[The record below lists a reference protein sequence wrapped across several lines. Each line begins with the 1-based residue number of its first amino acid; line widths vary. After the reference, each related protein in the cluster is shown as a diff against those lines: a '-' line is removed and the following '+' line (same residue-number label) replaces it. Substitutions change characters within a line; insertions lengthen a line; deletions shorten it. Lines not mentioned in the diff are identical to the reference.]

1 MFFIARFFYI
11 TYFLWDMFFIA
22 RFFYITCYLQAN
34 DMNST
39 RNVDPDELFD
49 LTDLPPPF
57 TSGEEEVLLGEEDND
72 STLQKIRIS
81 LQQLQVS

>member
-1 MFFIARFFYI
+1 MFPGQPKYHSPI
-11 TYFLWDMFFIA
+11 
-22 RFFYITCYLQAN
+22 QAN

-57 TSGEEEVLLGEEDND
+57 SGEEEEEEEVLLGEEEDD
-72 STLQKIRIS
+72 STLQKIRFS
-81 LQQLQVS
+81 LQLQVCYESY